1 VFRIGDFSRIARVSC
16 RLLRHYDELGLLKP
30 VRVDGSTGY
39 RYYGAAQLPSLHR
52 ILVLKE
58 LGLSL
63 EQIRPIVEGNVSV
76 AELRGMLLMRR
87 AQAEQALS
95 AEADRLQRIE
105 ARIAQIDAEGSLSA
119 DDVLLRPEPQ
129 RRLLAVRERLPS
141 FAAARGVIGELLG
154 ALPGALAPGTLGE
167 LVAIAHAAE
176 FEPDDLDVEL
186 GFFLHRE
193 PYGPCRLPSG
203 RVASVRTLPA
213 VERMAVCVREG
224 PPEQAHLATERIGR
238 FVERHGYRLAGPGR
252 EVFLKRPAP
261 ERMSDAI
268 VEMQFPLESAAT

>member
-39 RYYGAAQLPSLHR
+39 RYYSAAQLPGLRR

-63 EQIRPIVEGNVSV
+63 EQIRPIVDGDVSV
-76 AELRGMLLMRR
+76 GELRGMLLMRR
-87 AQAEQALS
+87 AQAEQSMS
-95 AEADRLQRIE
+95 AELERLRRIE
-105 ARIAQIDAEGSLSA
+105 ARIAQIDAEGSLPA

-141 FAAARGVIGELLG
+141 FAAAREVIGELLG
-154 ALPGALAPGTLGE
+154 VLPAALAPGSLGE
-167 LVAIAHAAE
+167 LVAVAHATE

-193 PYGPCRLPSG
+193 PDRPCRLPSG
-203 RVASVRTLPA
+203 RIASVRTLPA

-224 PPEQAHLATERIGR
+224 LPEQAHLVTESIGR

-252 EVFLKRPAP
+252 EVFLQRPAP
-261 ERMSDAI
+261 ERMSEAI
-268 VEMQFPLESAAT
+268 VEMQFPLESAVT